1 MEEGPISIAEVADN
15 LCKTIGGGLTRN
27 ERPRGLARA
36 IASRLRLAREMAGL
50 TQGQVAKIR
59 GWHRPTVS
67 EIEAGRRRV
76 AADELSNL
84 AELYGVS
91 VSWIVEED
99 QEHSSSSARAT
110 LAARELG
117 KLRDEDLD
125 RLLELIRALRL

>member
-1 MEEGPISIAEVADN
+1 MSNVED
-15 LCKTIGGGLTRN
+15 
-27 ERPRGLARA
+27 PRQA
-36 IASRLRLAREMAGL
+36 IAARLRLGREMAGL

-76 AADELSNL
+76 SADELTNL

-91 VSWIVEED
+91 VSWIVEEEEENSLSND
-99 QEHSSSSARAT
+99 RAR

-117 KLRDEDLD
+117 NLRDEDLD
-125 RLLELIRALRL
+125 RLLEVIRSLRTSQGADE

>member
-1 MEEGPISIAEVADN
+1 MSNVEA
-15 LCKTIGGGLTRN
+15 TRQ
-27 ERPRGLARA
+27 A
-36 IASRLRLAREMAGL
+36 IASRLRLGREMAGL

-76 AADELSNL
+76 SADELTSL

-91 VSWIVEED
+91 VSWLVEEED
-99 QEHSSSSARAT
+99 HPLSSARAR

-125 RLLELIRALRL
+125 RLLELIRALKTSEGVGE

>member
-1 MEEGPISIAEVADN
+1 MSNAEVS
-15 LCKTIGGGLTRN
+15 R
-27 ERPRGLARA
+27 EV
-36 IASRLRLAREMAGL
+36 IASRLRLGREMAGL

-76 AADELSNL
+76 SADELSSL

-91 VSWIVEED
+91 VSWIVEEEENPLSND
-99 QEHSSSSARAT
+99 RAT

-117 KLRDEDLD
+117 KLSDADLD
-125 RLLELIRALRL
+125 RLLELIRSFRTSEGTDE

>member
-1 MEEGPISIAEVADN
+1 MSNVEAS
-15 LCKTIGGGLTRN
+15 RQ
-27 ERPRGLARA
+27 A
-36 IASRLRLAREMAGL
+36 IASRLRLGREMAGL

-76 AADELSNL
+76 SAEELTSL

-91 VSWIVEED
+91 VSWIVEDEED
-99 QEHSSSSARAT
+99 SLSSARAR

-125 RLLELIRALRL
+125 RLLELIRSLRTSEGADE